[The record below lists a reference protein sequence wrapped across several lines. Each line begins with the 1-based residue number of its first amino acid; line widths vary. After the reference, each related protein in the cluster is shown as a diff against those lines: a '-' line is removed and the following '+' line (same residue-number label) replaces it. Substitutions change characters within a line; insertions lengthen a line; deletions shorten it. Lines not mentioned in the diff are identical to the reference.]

1 MIELLNKYPISEI
14 IIFIFML
21 FIAIKEIFSLID
33 WAKER
38 FKVGV
43 NKNIKQKEY
52 KKAIQK
58 QIDDFI
64 EENKN
69 VKNTLKILE
78 EQINELAKSVNLLIA
93 SDKDDIKAYI
103 TERHHYFCYEQG
115 WIDDYS
121 LDCIEKRYEHYKAE
135 GGNSFVLDLMN
146 EIRQLPKQ
154 PPK

>member
-78 EQINELAKSVNLLIA
+78 EQINKLAKSVNLLIA